1 MIESD
6 MIIKLIILVAILSL
20 IYTTIKAVAT
30 GVKEG
35 VQNTKDILGGAS
47 YEQIRQRNKQKQDNE
62 FKKELEKMDSKVY
75 RITHPLEYLNC
86 IIIKKVKGRME

>member
-20 IYTTIKAVAT
+20 VYTTIKAVVT

-35 VQNTKDILGGAS
+35 VKNTKDILGGAS

>member
-20 IYTTIKAVAT
+20 VYTTSKAVVT

>member
-20 IYTTIKAVAT
+20 VYTTIKAVVT